1 MFYLIVT
8 EYVGPN
14 KRDSKGNII
23 GDSAIA
29 LIRREP
35 SRTNSSREVLIE
47 GWLGTTNDQDT
58 HAHGEF
64 ETLDEARGA
73 AADLGYTHRR
83 DDVDGFDESTVEA
96 YVSAA
101 AARAQWD
108 ADDWLHGLCDH
119 NTTREQYGITAAT
132 TDAELNA
139 AISTAINEAI
149 ADGVEL
155 HGTPELFYELR
166 REARVVN
173 LVQEPY
179 LADNQ
184 YEASGYLE
192 IEDRDEHTGPTVTVR
207 WSILE
212 DYDAADGDESHACD
226 WSAPVSVTHYT
237 LGDLVNIAEV
247 DY

>member
-14 KRDSKGNII
+14 KRDSKGDII

-29 LIRREP
+29 LICKEP
-35 SRTNSSREVLIE
+35 GRTNSSGEVLID
-47 GWLGTTNDQDT
+47 GWLGTTNAQDK

-64 ETLDEARGA
+64 ETLEEAREA

-83 DDVDGFDESTVEA
+83 DDVDEFDESTVEA

-108 ADDWLHGLCDH
+108 ADDWFHRLCDE
-119 NTTREQYGITAAT
+119 NTTREKYGITAVT
-132 TDAELNA
+132 TDDELKV
-139 AISTAINEAI
+139 AISTAIDEAI
-149 ADGVEL
+149 AAGVEL

-166 REARVVN
+166 REARVVT

-179 LADNQ
+179 LADNLH

-192 IEDRDEHTGPTVTVR
+192 IEDRDDGWPTVTVR
-207 WSILE
+207 WRILE
-212 DYDAADGDESHACD
+212 DYDAECGDESHACD
-226 WSAPVSVTHYT
+226 WDAPVSVTHDT
-237 LGDLVNIAEV
+237 LGDIVDIAEV